1 MNNWKDLENQLRS
14 WTLRAPSERVK
25 GRLFGAGGAGATAVD
40 PRAWTGHPT
49 WHWLASAMSMFV
61 LGLFIAGRNPGGLG
75 ATSGVLAELSMG
87 EPERTSFYMKNSVQ
101 VTTFDWTNRGHSL
114 TTAAP
119 VAPTNS
125 LFQ

>member
-1 MNNWKDLENQLRS
+1 MNDWNDLENQLRF
-14 WTLRAPSERVK
+14 WTPRAPSEGVK
-25 GRLFGAGGAGATAVD
+25 ARLFGAGGAAAD
-40 PRAWTGHPT
+40 SRAWTGHPT
-49 WHWLASAMSMFV
+49 RHWLAPAMAMFV

-75 ATSGVLAELSMG
+75 AASGVLAEFSMG
-87 EPERTSFYMKNSVQ
+87 EPQRSSFYVKNSVQ